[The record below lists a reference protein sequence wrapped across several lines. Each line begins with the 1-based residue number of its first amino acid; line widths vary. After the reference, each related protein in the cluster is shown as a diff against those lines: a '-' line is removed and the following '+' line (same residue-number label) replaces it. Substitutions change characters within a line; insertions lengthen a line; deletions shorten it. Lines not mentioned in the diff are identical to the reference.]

1 MSKTEQ
7 ILDYLRTR
15 DGIPPT
21 VREIRDALDIS
32 STSVVFYHLDK
43 LEEQGL
49 ISRQPGKARTI
60 QVVKKASDLLIVID
74 LPWIP
79 QEEVRGNSRVVW
91 QVKARLVSE
100 LVDRGVE
107 YGLVAKQDHPEYEYP
122 IKGPLAIEIT
132 AWNTKRI
139 DHENV
144 LIGYKG
150 FLDGLQMVVKRDEY
164 GDVPGAGLI
173 VEDSQFVTS
182 TVKPRIGDPKTRIII
197 TRTDY

>member
-32 STSVVFYHLDK
+32 STSVVSYHLDK

-49 ISRQPGKARTI
+49 ITRQREKARSI

-122 IKGPLAIEIT
+122 LKGPLAIEIT

-150 FLDGLQMVVKRDEY
+150 FSRRPPDGRQ
-164 GDVPGAGLI
+164 AGRVWRRSRRRADCRGLPI
-173 VEDSQFVTS
+173 RHQHGQAAH
-182 TVKPRIGDPKTRIII
+182 R
-197 TRTDY
+197 